1 MATRSGDEGGA
12 GVREEWQRVWLG
24 RGGGLQQRDR
34 EPGRRRDREGESD
47 SGSGSVDAGRAVG
60 RLADTND
67 RALVGSSGRSLGAGE
82 ERSSGSGVGTVARRT
97 AAVSEDGKMQKPLPN
112 LLKEYDLPVGLF
124 PQDVST
130 YEFKEGT
137 KQLTVNLPLA
147 CEVRYR
153 DQSFVRF
160 NTTITGFLEKGRMYD
175 VEGIK
180 TKISVIW
187 PMVSCVTT
195 EGTKIHLQTT
205 VKRTTRERAPYEMLR
220 DSIGLDKF

>member
-1 MATRSGDEGGA
+1 MDMVMNKVGTYMLQQNASKELSSVTNEIGSFTHGI
-12 GVREEWQRVWLG
+12 
-24 RGGGLQQRDR
+24 GGGKKWL
-34 EPGRRRDREGESD
+34 
-47 SGSGSVDAGRAVG
+47 VDKVK
-60 RLADTND
+60 
-67 RALVGSSGRSLGAGE
+67 
-82 ERSSGSGVGTVARRT
+82 
-97 AAVSEDGKMQKPLPN
+97 GKMQKPLPN